1 MDKFGFTN
9 TPAQDE
15 NTESLEP
22 MNDPTSAEDPNSQ
35 NESNRQYQEPEK
47 ESVFEKSWFSWVFS
61 FLFPPLA
68 LWTIWAKSHMKKGA
82 KIGAT
87 VVASFFLIV
96 ALSSFGSGS
105 SSSTTSTAA
114 SADLSQSTQTEET
127 QELQTAD
134 TQTTETPQTDSSAA
148 AQEEEAAYSNTAVAA
163 ELYSGEWA
171 APTDVQPGHY
181 TITSGSGS
189 GNLAIYSKDGD
200 LTTNEILGDSDYG
213 ITSYETYILDGD
225 TIKIEGMDAVEF
237 TPTDP
242 VLSTSKT
249 AGIYIVRTDI
259 PSGTYTATAP
269 AGSGNFVVYSS
280 SGSLK
285 TNEILGD
292 SDYAVEKVKVTLR
305 DKDIVEISSL
315 NEVDFN

>member
-96 ALSSFGSGS
+96 ALSSLGSGS

-114 SADLSQSTQTEET
+114 NSIS
-127 QELQTAD
+127 
-134 TQTTETPQTDSSAA
+134 
-148 AQEEEAAYSNTAVAA
+148 
-163 ELYSGEWA
+163 A
-171 APTDVQPGHY
+171 APTPPAP
-181 TITSGSGS
+181 SPAARS
-189 GNLAIYSKDGD
+189 LA
-200 LTTNEILGDSDYG
+200 
-213 ITSYETYILDGD
+213 
-225 TIKIEGMDAVEF
+225 A
-237 TPTDP
+237 
-242 VLSTSKT
+242 
-249 AGIYIVRTDI
+249 
-259 PSGTYTATAP
+259 AP
-269 AGSGNFVVYSS
+269 PA
-280 SGSLK
+280 
-285 TNEILGD
+285 
-292 SDYAVEKVKVTLR
+292 AA
-305 DKDIVEISSL
+305 
-315 NEVDFN
+315 